1 VGGTVIRN
9 SVQRTT
15 RVAQEIEEHP
25 MRRVGNA
32 LAVTALAAL
41 TALGVAACGGS
52 SSDSG
57 GSSNSGGGK
66 TGGSIRIGSAF
77 PDSFDP
83 VLIQTNQAN
92 QALQGVYTGLLTYK
106 HVTGTDGNTLIPGLA
121 EALPTISADKKTYTF
136 KLRAGIKY
144 SDGTP
149 VAASDFEH
157 TIKRLLFLG
166 GPFSSFSNVI
176 VGAPEYLAAKKEN
189 ADISGITSDDKT
201 GEITVKLSK
210 PDSKFLFAISL
221 VSGAPTP
228 AAKSPFKAS
237 TGAMP
242 GAGPFV
248 MTVQNPTRQLTLT
261 KNPNFN
267 VPGIPQPKVDKITVI
282 KETVPKM
289 TQDVING
296 KLDFMT
302 EDPAGDDLPLV
313 KAKYSDRF
321 RMDPNPPNTYWFFLN
336 QTLKPFDKLEVRQA
350 VNYAIDSRA
359 LARIFGGRLQPTC
372 NFLPPGYAGNGYVKI
387 DPCPYGDPNGPG
399 DIAKAKQ
406 LVQQSGYAGMNV
418 TVWGNTKDP
427 RPAIVDYL
435 RDVLNQIGFKAKTKV
450 LDQQVYFGT
459 IGLKKTQAQA
469 GFTDWFSDFP
479 HPADFFEPN
488 LSKAAL
494 QSSPTFNFEF
504 KSNPVVDKALADL
517 TPQDPKSVADEW
529 AKVDKALID
538 NADVA
543 VYGNE
548 LATTFFSDR
557 MDFQNC
563 NGVSPIYKNDW
574 LQFCLK

>member
-1 VGGTVIRN
+1 
-9 SVQRTT
+9 VQRTT

-41 TALGVAACGGS
+41 TALGVAACGSS
-52 SSDSG
+52 SSDS
-57 GSSNSGGGK
+57 SSSSGSGGGK

>member
-1 VGGTVIRN
+1 M
-9 SVQRTT
+9 
-15 RVAQEIEEHP
+15 RVAHRSEEHL
-25 MRRVGNA
+25 MRRVGKV
-32 LAVTALAAL
+32 LAATALAAL

-57 GSSNSGGGK
+57 GSSSSGGGK

-166 GPFSSFSNVI
+166 GPYSSFSNVI
-176 VGAPEYLAAKKEN
+176 VGAPEYLAAKKQD

-242 GAGPFV
+242 GAGPFA

-289 TQDVING
+289 TQDVINN

-313 KAKYSDRF
+313 KAKYADRF

-359 LARIFGGRLQPTC
+359 LGRIFGGRLQPTC
-372 NFLPPGYAGNGYVKI
+372 NFLPPGYAGNGYVKV

-406 LVQQSGYAGMNV
+406 LVQRSGYAGMNV

-459 IGLKKTQAQA
+459 VGLKKTQAQA

-504 KSNPVVDKALADL
+504 KSNPVLDKALVDL

-538 NADVA
+538 NADIA

-548 LATTFFSDR
+548 LSTSFFSDR